1 MKYLKNVAAI
11 KFYED
16 KCTVCKMCLKVCP
29 HEVFIY
35 KDNKIKLNKKDLCME
50 CGACSKNCH
59 VNAIE
64 VKIGVGWA
72 YAILKGML
80 TGSEPTC

>member
-1 MKYLKNVAAI
+1 MKYLKNVTSI

-16 KCTVCKMCLKVCP
+16 KCIACGMCLKVCP
-29 HEVFIY
+29 HEVFIFEN
-35 KDNKIKLNKKDLCME
+35 NKIKLNKKDLCME
-50 CGACSKNCH
+50 CGACSKNCP

-64 VKIGVGWA
+64 VKSGVGWA

-80 TGSEPTC
+80 TGSEPRC